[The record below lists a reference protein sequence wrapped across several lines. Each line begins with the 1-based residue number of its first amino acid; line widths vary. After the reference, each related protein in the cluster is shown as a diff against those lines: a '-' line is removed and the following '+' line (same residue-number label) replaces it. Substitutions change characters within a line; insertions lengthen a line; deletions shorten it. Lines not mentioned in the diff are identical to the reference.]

1 MNAPLITKG
10 AGGAVLDRRPIM
22 CKTGSNSFSLSLS
35 PGLDLARSLSSRI
48 IIITC

>member
-1 MNAPLITKG
+1 MRRLLPKEQQELQ
-10 AGGAVLDRRPIM
+10 LDRRPIM
-22 CKTGSNSFSLSLS
+22 CKTGSNSFSLSVS

>member
-10 AGGAVLDRRPIM
+10 AAGAVLDRRPIM
-22 CKTGSNSFSLSLS
+22 CKTGSNSFSLS